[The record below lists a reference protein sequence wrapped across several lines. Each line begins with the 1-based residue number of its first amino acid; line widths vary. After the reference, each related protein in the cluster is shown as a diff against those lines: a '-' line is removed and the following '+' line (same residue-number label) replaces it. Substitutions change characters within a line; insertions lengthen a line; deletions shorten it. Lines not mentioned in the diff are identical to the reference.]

1 MPAEFSREEVARIA
15 KLANLELGPDEVE
28 LFSRQLGDILAH
40 ANALQRIDTTGVP
53 PTASVGEES
62 ADRPDQTRPCLD
74 RAAALA
80 IAPDPAP
87 GPGLFKVPR
96 VIG

>member
-1 MPAEFSREEVARIA
+1 VPAEFPRDEVARIA
-15 KLANLELGPDEVE
+15 RLANLELDASEIE
-28 LFSRQLGDILAH
+28 LFARQLGDILAH
-40 ANALQRIDTTGVP
+40 VNELQLIDTTGVE
-53 PTASVGEES
+53 PTASVGDDS
-62 ADRPDQTRPCLD
+62 LDRADDTRPSLD

-87 GPGLFKVPR
+87 GAGLYKVPR